1 MVQSRE
7 AMPHQTE
14 KLGHLREILQG
25 MERVTIAFSG
35 GIDSSFLLHSA
46 CVALGADKVAAFQAV
61 SCLTG
66 NSRRAK
72 AREIIRRQFTDLEQY
87 REVEVD
93 PLSWP
98 EVCANTSERCY
109 FCKSRLYGIFLAEI
123 KAGHGG
129 LLLDGTQV
137 DDLHQNRPGLR
148 AIRELG
154 VHTPLLEAGLTKREI
169 RMAAR
174 EAGLPHH
181 DRPADSCLATRLA
194 PGQEIVQ
201 GLLEVIEKAE
211 DFLEFKGFL
220 GTRVR
225 PMNGFTHLE
234 IGREDMARFSL
245 LENRLAVQRLFT
257 ELGLGE
263 VFLKITGR

>member
-7 AMPHQTE
+7 ATPHPAE

-25 MERVTIAFSG
+25 MDRVTIAFSG

-46 CVALGADKVAAFQAV
+46 CLALGANKVAAFQAV

-66 NSRRAK
+66 GSRREK
-72 AREIIRRQFTDLEQY
+72 AGAIIHQQFADLGHY

-98 EVCANTSERCY
+98 EVCANTRERCY
-109 FCKSRLYGIFLAEI
+109 FCKSRLYRIFLAEI

-137 DDLHQNRPGLR
+137 DDLNQDRPGLR

-154 VHTPLLEAGLTKREI
+154 VRTPLLEAGLTKREI
-169 RMAAR
+169 RAAAR

-201 GLLEVIEKAE
+201 GLLEIIDKAE
-211 DFLEFKGFL
+211 DFLEYRGFF

-225 PMNGFTHLE
+225 LMNGFTHLE
-234 IGREDMARFSL
+234 IGSEDMARFSL
-245 LENRLAVQRLFT
+245 PENRLAVQHLFT